1 MRTTLDIDADVL
13 AAAKVLAR
21 RQKKT
26 AGAVISELAR
36 KGIHQ
41 PHSKTAEKIQNG
53 FEISPADGRLVTSER
68 VQKIFEAS
76 VDV

>member
-1 MRTTLDIDADVL
+1 MRTTLNIDADVL
-13 AAAKVLAR
+13 AAAKDLAR

-41 PHSKTAEKIQNG
+41 PRSKTAEKIQNG
-53 FEISPADGRLVTSER
+53 FEISPAEGRLVTSEL
-68 VQKIFEAS
+68 VQKIFEDS